1 MRHLFR
7 RFSGFCFL
15 LSVAGIFSSNAWFLN
30 NAWADDIPAL
40 SSWVSKKP
48 TDSMDKINFF
58 EHPFFYQAVQQGI
71 PEPLVEKIMAYAY
84 HQPVEK
90 IDHYLVLQGSECF
103 EECGSQPGFFN
114 VNSYAMLVDITPQT
128 NSRIWQ
134 PRVVLCLQEYHQVGD
149 QKDRRQYTNIIHYY
163 TDNGEGR
170 EVVAANRDDNNGGC
184 TMGNEFYEAADVMK
198 HLSLVGEL
206 FQHLRFSGAY

>member
-1 MRHLFR
+1 MRHLFY
-7 RFSGFCFL
+7 RFIGFWFL

-48 TDSMDKINFF
+48 TDSMDDISFF
-58 EHPFFYQAVQQGI
+58 EHPFFYQAAQQGI

-84 HQPVEK
+84 HQPVEQV
-90 IDHYLVLQGSECF
+90 DHYLVLQGSDCF
-103 EECGSQPGFFN
+103 EECGGKPGFFN

-128 NSRIWQ
+128 DSRIWQ
-134 PRVVLCLQEYHQVGD
+134 PRIVLCLQERHQVGD
-149 QKDRRQYTNIIHYY
+149 QKDQRQYTNVIHYY

-170 EVVAANRDDNNGGC
+170 EVVATNRDENNGGC
-184 TMGNEFYEAADVMK
+184 TTGNEFYEAKEVVE
-198 HLSLVGEL
+198 HLLIVKEL
-206 FQHLRFSGAY
+206 FEHLRFSGTY